1 MKKTLISKRR
11 LLLMLD
17 LLDEQN
23 SERYCDS
30 KHANEAD
37 SYLNNLAGRHF
48 MLAYLRTLLQNEQA
62 FNDTLEKLFAE
73 YGDNNND

>member
-1 MKKTLISKRR
+1 MEKTLISKRR

-17 LLDEQN
+17 LLVAQN
-23 SERYCDS
+23 SERYSDS

-48 MLAYLRTLLQNEQA
+48 MLVSLRALLQNEQV

-73 YGDNNND
+73 YGGDIQ